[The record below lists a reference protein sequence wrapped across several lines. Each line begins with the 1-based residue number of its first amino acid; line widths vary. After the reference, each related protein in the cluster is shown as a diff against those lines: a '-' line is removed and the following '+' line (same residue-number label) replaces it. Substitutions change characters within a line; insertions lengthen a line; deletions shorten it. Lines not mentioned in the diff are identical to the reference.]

1 MKCYDCPRACGADRE
16 SEKNGKT
23 GVCGG
28 GKNARI
34 AKIIE
39 NFSYE
44 EPCLGSTVTA
54 VFFGGCALGCS
65 YCQNYKISRGAVGE
79 EYDDAKLAELFDGAD
94 NAIDLVTPSHYL
106 SAIERALPMCKRE
119 HAFIY
124 NTSGY
129 ETVGAVDRAS
139 AFTSV
144 FLADFK
150 YADGDIAARFS
161 RAPDYPEFACA
172 ALTRM
177 RRNIKDVWVEDGDAR
192 ILKRGLVVR
201 HLVLPGQVK
210 NSIRVLDIIKERLG
224 TDTVISL
231 MSQFTPNGV
240 GEPKGRL
247 RKIEYK
253 LVVEHAQKLGFKSG
267 YIQEFSSADG
277 KYTPDF

>member
-16 SEKNGKT
+16 RVKNGKI

-28 GKNARI
+28 GRYARV
-34 AKIIE
+34 AKTIE

-44 EPCLGSTVTA
+44 EPCLGDVTA

-79 EYDDAKLAELFDGAD
+79 EYSDIMLAELFDGAK
-94 NAIDLVTPSHYL
+94 NAIDLITPSHYL
-106 SAIERALPMCKRE
+106 NAIERALPLCKNE
-119 HAFIY
+119 HKFIY

-129 ETVGAVDRAS
+129 ETLDAVDRAS
-139 AFTSV
+139 AFTDV

-150 YADGDIAARFS
+150 YAYSNVAARFS
-161 RAPDYPEFACA
+161 RAPDYFDVAVKA
-172 ALTRM
+172 IDRM
-177 RRNIKDVWVEDGDAR
+177 RANVKDVWVEKDGQR
-192 ILKRGLVVR
+192 ILKRGLIVR

-210 NSIRVLDIIKERLG
+210 NSIAVLDAIKSSLG
-224 TDTVISL
+224 ADTVISL

-240 GEPKGRL
+240 GEPTERL

-253 LVVEHAQKLGFKSG
+253 LVVEHAQKLGFNSG

>member
-16 SEKNGKT
+16 GGKT

-28 GKNARI
+28 GKSARV
-34 AKIIE
+34 AKIID

-44 EPCLGSTVTA
+44 EPCLGKEVTA

-65 YCQNYKISRGAVGE
+65 YCQNYKISRGSIGE
-79 EYDDAKLAELFDGAD
+79 QYDDSALAQLFDGAK
-94 NAIDLVTPSHYL
+94 NAIDLITPSHYL
-106 SAIERALPMCKRE
+106 YAIERALHLCKHE
-119 HAFIY
+119 HVFIY

-129 ETVGAVDRAS
+129 ETLSAVDRAS
-139 AFTSV
+139 AFTDV

-150 YADGDIAARFS
+150 YADSKAAVRFS
-161 RAPDYPEFACA
+161 RAPDYCDVATVA
-172 ALTRM
+172 IQRM
-177 RRNIKDVWVEDGDAR
+177 RANIKDVWTETNGER
-192 ILKRGLVVR
+192 MLRRGLIVR
-201 HLVLPGQVK
+201 HLVLPGHVE
-210 NSIRVLDIIKERLG
+210 NSIAALDIIKERLG

-240 GEPKGRL
+240 GEPNERL

-253 LVVEHAQKLGFKSG
+253 LVVEHAQKLGFNSG